1 MTPVD
6 LNDLEDNQMEV
17 SSEKSVK
24 DIVKVLADQL
34 KLVEVLYLFKKLS

>member
-34 KLVEVLYLFKKLS
+34 KLVEVLYLFKKLN

>member
-6 LNDLEDNQMEV
+6 LNDLGDNQMEV

>member
-6 LNDLEDNQMEV
+6 LNDLGDNQMEV

-34 KLVEVLYLFKKLS
+34 KLVEVLYLFKKLN